1 MLPIEFLNQQH
12 NDITMPQDS
21 KLPKSIDIIEL
32 PIFRSVRPAITLLD
46 QTPVNG
52 SGNAANPHSAK
63 NFWKVENLLIL
74 LTLTWY
80 LSANLLDIN
89 PVVLDFS
96 LFVNGII
103 KKQGRQLP
111 TKDIKNAEKGF
122 NILLVHIALF
132 KASGKAILLS
142 SKGQNETRRI
152 ASQTQEEK
160 ELDKENIKLFMR

>member
-63 NFWKVENLLIL
+63 NF
-74 LTLTWY
+74 
-80 LSANLLDIN
+80 
-89 PVVLDFS
+89 
-96 LFVNGII
+96 
-103 KKQGRQLP
+103 
-111 TKDIKNAEKGF
+111 
-122 NILLVHIALF
+122 
-132 KASGKAILLS
+132 
-142 SKGQNETRRI
+142 
-152 ASQTQEEK
+152 
-160 ELDKENIKLFMR
+160 